1 MLNKFLKLKYNFSPI
16 LHNRIILYLFF
27 VIALIDLLYFLN
39 NKDMYSFSA
48 LVLIGILTSFF
59 SKNMTVILFFS
70 VVFTHILKY
79 GRSSFSEGL
88 DSMESDTKVDLDD
101 VKNTDTD
108 KVVGN
113 LSTGMKDFSKRVD
126 NIIKTK
132 DTTRNELVNSLPEI
146 KETREK
152 IIESVQNMQPL
163 LDKFQGFVD
172 KFNEYKKT
180 SKNELT
186 EEQINSIN

>member
-1 MLNKFLKLKYNFSPI
+1 
-16 LHNRIILYLFF
+16 
-27 VIALIDLLYFLN
+27 
-39 NKDMYSFSA
+39 
-48 LVLIGILTSFF
+48 
-59 SKNMTVILFFS
+59 MTVILFFS